1 VEDTALYVYVPLASR
16 NEVGGAPD
24 RPLDDAVGRLHR
36 GNADRAC
43 HWPSALTCTNTHDT
57 KRSADLRGR
66 LDVLS
71 ECAPEWQRCF
81 TRWRRL
87 NQRHKT
93 TVKGRVAPDT
103 NAEYLL
109 YQTLIGM
116 WPAPRPGRR
125 VDDLPDRQWLESAR
139 ERLEQYML
147 KAVKE
152 AKTRTSWT
160 DPDELYETALKQFI
174 AALLTGGDDSHF
186 LIDVARFVAH
196 VATAGHWNALARLL
210 VHLTAPGVPD
220 TYQGDELWFYA
231 LVDPDNRRPVDYR
244 RRSELLASVAAPG
257 SLRSLHP
264 SDERFKLGV
273 LQRLLHTRRAN
284 AAIFSRGSYLPLE
297 VRGAQARHLVA
308 FARRHEDA
316 LAIVVAPRLMVSRLS
331 REGRPEDWGDTE
343 IVLPGPISGDRL
355 WSVLRDEEVP
365 IRGDRGSIAAS
376 NLLSEFPLTLLLRS

>member
-1 VEDTALYVYVPLASR
+1 
-16 NEVGGAPD
+16 
-24 RPLDDAVGRLHR
+24 
-36 GNADRAC
+36 
-43 HWPSALTCTNTHDT
+43 
-57 KRSADLRGR
+57 
-66 LDVLS
+66 
-71 ECAPEWQRCF
+71 
-81 TRWRRL
+81 
-87 NQRHKT
+87 
-93 TVKGRVAPDT
+93 
-103 NAEYLL
+103 
-109 YQTLIGM
+109 
-116 WPAPRPGRR
+116 
-125 VDDLPDRQWLESAR
+125 
-139 ERLEQYML
+139 ML

-160 DPDELYETALKQFI
+160 DPDEPYETALKQFI

-316 LAIVVAPRLMVSRLS
+316 LAIVVAPRLMVSLLS